1 MMRRN
6 FSNSQI
12 LDKKQRVVSLPL
24 HFLNSYHVVF
34 AVINNI
40 NEEQLFRR
48 KVLTLHCST
57 IGGRHKEVALDKM
70 GLNASL
76 VRCHF
81 FSLCN
86 NVKNEVKHE

>member
-1 MMRRN
+1 MFLSEMH
-6 FSNSQI
+6 
-12 LDKKQRVVSLPL
+12 LVKVV
-24 HFLNSYHVVF
+24 